1 MMQDSS
7 NICIMSRKLLKYF
20 IMSLSMLV
28 MLSGCNFQPKEAPVT
43 LTWKMELP
51 NQNRLN
57 NSDHTY
63 IIKNVSGRTL
73 DGDWSI
79 YFCQLPFKR
88 YEQAADAPVKHETV
102 SGTFRRLSPTEHY
115 GSLAPGDSIVVK
127 VSVRGEIPAFSMQP
141 EAAYWV
147 SGKSEPVAVKMT
159 NLPLPDVF
167 HQNREAAAA
176 YDRNNRIQA
185 AGTADN
191 HALEVIPAVKKIV
204 PAEGELLISD
214 VVRIES
220 HPDFA
225 VESRLLGE
233 KLASLYDV
241 KVDGTSV
248 KAEDASDV
256 YINLEYLAD
265 GGAAVNDEYYELH
278 VSSEGVRIA
287 AKTAHGVFNG
297 TQTLLALLKGQQK
310 PYSLKAMDV
319 ADYPDLMYR
328 SHMQDVVRCYADV
341 DDIKKLIDVMSS
353 YKMNAFRFHFSD
365 DEGWRLEI
373 PGLEELTEVGGRRG
387 HTLDES
393 ECLYPSYDGGFD
405 CTAEGHGNGWF
416 TRDEFIGMLRYAA
429 ERHVNV
435 IPEIESPGHARA
447 AIVAMKARYNK
458 YKDTD
463 LAKAEEYLLSDPA
476 DTSKYLSA
484 QVYDD
489 NVMNVAMPSTYRFM
503 EKVIDEI
510 AAMYEEAGVPLKYVH
525 IGGDEVARGA
535 WEGSPVCHEFM
546 RENGMETTKELSE
559 YFIKNIVDYLDAKG
573 IPFGAWQ
580 EVALGHK
587 PEFDEYLAGKAFGI
601 SCWRTLAR
609 NNQDELV
616 YQFANKGYPVILS
629 NVTNFYFD
637 LVYGVHPEEP
647 GHNWGGFTDE
657 SKSFAAVPF
666 NVYRSIRNNLNAT
679 EVSKSKTMLTEEG
692 RKNIRGVES
701 ALWCETVRGFENME
715 YLLFPK
721 MMGLAERGWKAFPE
735 WEALSGAE
743 EQAVFEKELAFY
755 YRRINLREM
764 PYWEKM
770 DVNYHLASPGVIIK
784 DGMIHA
790 NTHVSGAQIRYT
802 TDGTDPAADS
812 HLWTEPVYCD
822 GDMVKAKLFHN
833 GKESVTVTVT
843 R

>member
-1 MMQDSS
+1 
-7 NICIMSRKLLKYF
+7 
-20 IMSLSMLV
+20 MLV
-28 MLSGCNFQPKEAPVT
+28 MLSGCDFQPKEAPVS

-51 NQNRLN
+51 DENRLN
-57 NSDHTY
+57 NSDHIY
-63 IIKNVSGRTL
+63 IIKNISGKTL
-73 DGDWSI
+73 SGDWNL

-88 YEQAADAPVKHETV
+88 QEQAQDAPVKHETV
-102 SGTFRRLSPTEHY
+102 CGTYRCLSPTEY
-115 GSLAPGDSIVVK
+115 YEPLAPGDSVVVR
-127 VSVRGEIPAFSMQP
+127 VSARGETPSYSMRP

-147 SGKSEPVAVKMT
+147 EGNRKPVAVKMR

-167 HQNREAAAA
+167 RQNLAAAETF
-176 YDRNNRIQA
+176 DRNTRILA
-185 AGTADN
+185 AAKAEN
-191 HALEVIPAVKKIV
+191 HAPEVIPAVKKMI
-204 PAEGELLISD
+204 PGEGRLVISD

-220 HPDFA
+220 HDDFA
-225 VESRLLGE
+225 AEGRLLGE
-233 KLASLYDV
+233 KLTSLYGVNVEYDSSKTV
-241 KVDGTSV
+241 V
-248 KAEDASDV
+248 ASDV
-256 YINLEYLAD
+256 YINLEYLSD
-265 GGAAVNDEYYELH
+265 SGVAVNDEYYELCI
-278 VSSEGVRIA
+278 SSEGVRIA
-287 AKTAHGVFNG
+287 AKTAHGIFNG
-297 TQTLLALLKGQQK
+297 TQTLLALMKGQEK
-310 PYSLKAMDV
+310 PYSLTAMSV
-319 ADYPDLMYR
+319 SDYPDLLYR
-328 SHMQDVVRCYADV
+328 SHMQDVVRCYAGV
-341 DDIKKLIDVMSS
+341 DDMKKLIDVMSS
-353 YKMNAFRFHFSD
+353 YKLNAFRFHFSD

-373 PGLEELTEVGGRRG
+373 PGLEELTDVSSRRG

-393 ECLYPSYDGGFD
+393 GCLYPAYDGGYDPEF
-405 CTAEGHGNGWF
+405 EGYGNGYF
-416 TRDEFIGMLRYAA
+416 TREEFIGMLRYAA

-458 YKDTD
+458 YKDSD
-463 LAKAEEYLLSDPA
+463 PVKAEEYLLSDPA

-484 QVYDD
+484 QAYTD
-489 NVMNVAMPSTYRFM
+489 NAMNVAMPSTYRFM

-510 AAMYEEAGVPLKYVH
+510 VAMYEEAGVPLRYIH

-559 YFIKNIVDYLDAKG
+559 YFIKNIVDYLDQKG

-580 EVALGHK
+580 EVALGHD
-587 PEFDEYLAGKAFGI
+587 PEFDEYLAEKAFGI

-637 LVYGVHPEEP
+637 LYYSVHPEEP

-657 SKSFAAVPF
+657 AKSFSALPY

-701 ALWCETVRGFENME
+701 ALWCETVRGYKNME

-735 WEALSGAE
+735 WEALSGTE
-743 EQAVFEKELAFY
+743 EQSTFEKELAFFY
-755 YRRINLREM
+755 NRITDREM

-770 DVNYHLASPGVIIK
+770 DVNYHLASPGVILK

-790 NTHVSGAQIRYT
+790 NTHISGAQIRFT
-802 TDGTDPAADS
+802 TDGTDPVADS
-812 HLWTEPVYCD
+812 RLWTEPVYCD

-833 GKESVTVTVT
+833 GKESVTVMVT